1 VSKGHEAIE
10 RLYGELPQLKRVE
23 LSECF
28 VEGLLLEVDLD
39 EVRLLGEL
47 PALATHHEFAR
58 LAEALKDRSQSKRT
72 SFVVLFEMFLR
83 FHSPKW

>member
-1 VSKGHEAIE
+1 MSKGHEAIE
-10 RLYGELPQLKRVE
+10 RLYGEVPQLKRVE

-28 VEGLLLEVDLD
+28 IEGLLLEVDLD

-58 LAEALKDRSQSKRT
+58 LVEALKDRSQSKRT
-72 SFVVLFEMFLR
+72 SGVVLLFY
-83 FHSPKW
+83 